1 MTSFRGS
8 NPSPTKKLAV
18 QLVTTAI
25 EVAIPR
31 ADCVKSSVTKN
42 QGIEPG
48 PVANPITKVITITIE
63 TYESAGTSS

>member
-1 MTSFRGS
+1 M
-8 NPSPTKKLAV
+8 
-18 QLVTTAI
+18 TTAI

-31 ADCVKSSVTKN
+31 ADWVKSSVTKN

-48 PVANPITKVITITIE
+48 PVANPITKVMTITIE